1 MDTVSKETL
10 QATKLW
16 TILMHLFHTKALSL
30 EQSFMSPSGKNTWSQ
45 VHAIS
50 LHLLWNETISS
61 RQTCLWRSVYKQ
73 DWGLQNVSPGD
84 LEESELDPG
93 QLNDIPRLCDLGL
106 RESFSSMCM
115 GIQKKSL
122 YRTRKNDTV
131 SLESEVNCLIQRVM
145 KNMASN
151 FSLPIS
157 S

>member
-1 MDTVSKETL
+1 M
-10 QATKLW
+10 
-16 TILMHLFHTKALSL
+16 SL
-30 EQSFMSPSGKNTWSQ
+30 EKP
-45 VHAIS
+45 
-50 LHLLWNETISS
+50 L
-61 RQTCLWRSVYKQ
+61 YKQ
-73 DWGLQNVSPGD
+73 DWGVQNVSPGD

-131 SLESEVNCLIQRVM
+131 SLESEVNCLIHRVM